1 MEILRE
7 CRNDYMRTKNLMFVC
22 AMTDLDPK
30 VFKAI
35 EQTDDTLGSVG
46 SLVPKLQFL
55 PLSYKVLPYRLK
67 PKEQFY
73 HISSLNQTM
82 SSDQI

>member
-1 MEILRE
+1 
-7 CRNDYMRTKNLMFVC
+7 MFVC

-67 PKEQFY
+67 PKDF
-73 HISSLNQTM
+73 SSLNQIM
-82 SSDQI
+82 SSDQIAFEKLNEMLS

>member
-1 MEILRE
+1 
-7 CRNDYMRTKNLMFVC
+7 MFVC
-22 AMTDLDPK
+22 AVTDLDPK

-55 PLSYKVLPYRLK
+55 PLGYKVLPYRLK
-67 PKEQFY
+67 PKDF
-73 HISSLNQTM
+73 SSLNQIM
-82 SSDQI
+82 SSDQIAFEKLNEMLS